1 MLRAITIMA
10 LFLLAT
16 SLQAQQSIEQTQ
28 ARNPFRI
35 DLGNDAVA
43 ALKKNPQGLIWKFD
57 ELNAGEHDGIWV
69 TFEAKSTRSNNYF
82 VNDRTTK
89 NLFSLD
95 VNDDILRQ
103 LFDDPAGLQALID
116 PADRSKLT
124 GVILRYTPPLA
135 AANAPDSSILPV
147 RQNPTGN
154 PSGGSF
160 SGNQSTPLTSS
171 NLGFNANPAAT
182 DRPLYEALAVPDRFA
197 ASKDP
202 PFFSSNQRASA
213 PLAKEF
219 NTSRQSS
226 LIDPTFEKQRA
237 SIAYNNTQTPIY
249 SWERDALNQKGS
261 AQIDPYAQRNLN
273 PRLNQDM
280 LTVPAS
286 QTNFNRGEPQ
296 RLDDYQNGYGPN
308 QPPVRRDSSYV
319 PQVAMNGGNYPVS
332 TIDPRE
338 SNTNISATLA
348 SVEAARNSAIQ
359 QLNEVVAERDSARFQ
374 LTTIAS
380 DYQTAK
386 SQQFLLWFLL
396 LLAVGLCLYLSLL
409 ARGFYYRYGELADE
423 LRETFTTTN

>member
-16 SLQAQQSIEQTQ
+16 GLQAQQNIEQTPG
-28 ARNPFRI
+28 RNPFRI

-43 ALKKNPQGLIWKFD
+43 ALKKNSQGLIWKFD
-57 ELNAGEHDGIWV
+57 ELNAGEHDGVWV

-95 VNDDILRQ
+95 VNDDILLQ

-124 GVILRYTPPLA
+124 GVILRYTPSLA
-135 AANAPDSSILPV
+135 AANAPDSSNLPV
-147 RQNPTGN
+147 RQNPSEN

-160 SGNQSTPLTSS
+160 SGNQSSPLNSS
-171 NLGFNANPAAT
+171 NLGFNTNPAAT
-182 DRPLYEALAVPDRFA
+182 ERPLYDALAAPDRFA
-197 ASKDP
+197 ASKDT
-202 PFFSSNQRASA
+202 PFFASNHRASVPQA
-213 PLAKEF
+213 QEL

-237 SIAYNNTQTPIY
+237 SIADNNTQPSRY
-249 SWERDALNQKGS
+249 SWERDASNQKGS
-261 AQIDPYAQRNLN
+261 AQTDPHAQRNT
-273 PRLNQDM
+273 RLDQDM

-286 QTNFNRGEPQ
+286 QTNFNRSEQQ
-296 RLDDYQNGYGPN
+296 RYDDFQSVGGPN
-308 QPPVRRDSSYV
+308 HPPVRRDASYV

-332 TIDPRE
+332 TVDPRE
-338 SNTNISATLA
+338 LNTTFSATLA

-359 QLNEVVAERDSARFQ
+359 QLNEVVAERDSARLQ

-396 LLAVGLCLYLSLL
+396 LLAVGLCFYLSLL